1 MAANDPSVARPDP
14 LGRLRWVLVGIV
26 VLLAA
31 VAAAFYLVGRQS
43 GTTAAMPATPAA
55 ADAPAATWA
64 AGERRAPGFSLT
76 DQTGTPVSLASL
88 HGRPVIVTFIDP
100 LCRNFCPIEAQHLN
114 DVVRSFPRG
123 QKPAVVAVSVNV
135 YGNAKPVLMQDER
148 KWKLVPEWRW
158 AVGRSAQLT
167 RVWHNY
173 GIAVLVSTKKA
184 AGVTVHNVA
193 HDEVAYL
200 VDANGFERAVFV
212 WPYRASAVVQAL
224 RRLTS

>member
-1 MAANDPSVARPDP
+1 MAVNDPSVARSDP
-14 LGRLRWVLVGIV
+14 LGRLRWILVGV
-26 VLLAA
+26 VLLLAA
-31 VAAAFYLVGRQS
+31 VAAAVYLTARPS
-43 GTTAAMPATPAA
+43 GGAAMSAAPPASA
-55 ADAPAATWA
+55 APAATWA
-64 AGERRAPGFSLT
+64 AGKRRAPGFSLT
-76 DQTGTPVSLASL
+76 DQTGTPVSLAAL

-135 YGNAKPVLMQDER
+135 YGNAKSVLMQDER

-158 AVGRSAQLT
+158 AVGQSAQLS
-167 RVWHNY
+167 RVWHAY

-200 VDANGFERAVFV
+200 IDANGFERAVFV